1 LLALLRVDA
10 TPAKASLLS
19 SLLNEPEEEV
29 TTEEDYSYAEWLDS
43 YYADYGGED
52 ANTDAS
58 TEPMPTN
65 NGFYDY
71 NYEVT
76 LPSVEGSVYE
86 DTYYDT
92 TYIDYDYT
100 SAEEVDVVLPVSIAK
115 PTSKP
120 TTKPPTE
127 QPTAKP
133 AVEATPVAQPN
144 FRNGPQELTKDQ
156 QKAFFSENMGGAG
169 APSSSMLK
177 SFVDSM
183 VTYTRTNVHVDR
195 IGIHTH
201 THSH

>member
-1 LLALLRVDA
+1 VDA
-10 TPAKASLLS
+10 TPAKASLLT
-19 SLLNEPEEEV
+19 SLLNEPEQAV

-52 ANTDAS
+52 ANPDVS
-58 TEPMPTN
+58 TEAMPTN

-86 DTYYDT
+86 DTYYDAN

-100 SAEEVDVVLPVSIAK
+100 SAEEVDVVMPVSIAK
-115 PTSKP
+115 PTTQP
-120 TTKPPTE
+120 TTKPPTG

-144 FRNGPQELTKDQ
+144 FSAGPQELTKDQ
-156 QKAFFSENMGGAG
+156 QKAFFSGAG

-183 VTYTRTNVHVDR
+183 VKHTYEDIMT
-195 IGIHTH
+195 
-201 THSH
+201 